1 MGPNSN
7 SSGRGMGRGNGT
19 GPRGGTRSGYYDDD
33 DEEETTRETWLRED
47 DINWSRNNT
56 SDDELDD

>member
-1 MGPNSN
+1 
-7 SSGRGMGRGNGT
+7 MGRGNGM

-47 DINWSRNNT
+47 DINWSRNNV